1 MEGKY
6 SFLPSFC
13 ASLWLLLAG
22 CEGGAVGEPQS
33 HVIGVSASL
42 LEGPFLGCKRKTME
56 RHCKLTECEG
66 SLIQRLNRI
75 PR

>member
-42 LEGPFLGCKRKTME
+42 LEGPLVGVQEENHGTPLQT
-56 RHCKLTECEG
+56 H
-66 SLIQRLNRI
+66 
-75 PR
+75 